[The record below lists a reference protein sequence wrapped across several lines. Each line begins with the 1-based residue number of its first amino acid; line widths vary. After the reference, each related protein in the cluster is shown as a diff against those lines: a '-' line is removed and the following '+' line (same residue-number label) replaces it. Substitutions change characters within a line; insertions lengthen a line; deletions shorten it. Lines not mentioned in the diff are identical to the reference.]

1 MAGHKEVDAVT
12 GIETTGHVWDGD
24 LKELNKPLP
33 RWWLYVLYATII
45 WSIGYWILYPAW
57 PLVDGY
63 TQGVLGYSQ
72 RSEVT
77 RDVAAAKESQTRFV
91 EAIAAREP
99 ADIAKDPD
107 LMEFVLRG
115 GAAQFANNCAPC
127 HGRGAQG
134 FKGYPNL
141 NDDDW
146 LWGGTVA
153 DIEATIRNG
162 IRSGH
167 AESRESAMPRFGLDQ
182 VLTNEQIAD
191 TATFVLSL
199 SGQPGDAPAAE
210 RGKAIFAEQCVACH
224 GEEGKGMAEL
234 GAPNLTDAIW
244 LYGGGKADVE
254 ETIRTGRT
262 GVGVMPA
269 WDGKLDPVTIKMLA
283 IYVHALGG
291 GK

>member
-12 GIETTGHVWDGD
+12 GVETTGHVWDGD

-33 RWWLYVLYATII
+33 KWWLYVLYATIV
-45 WSIGYWILYPAW
+45 WSIGYWIVYPAW

-63 TQGVLGYSQ
+63 TRGTFGYSQ
-72 RSEVT
+72 RTEVT
-77 RDVAAAKESQTRFV
+77 KDIA
-91 EAIAAREP
+91 AAREAQAKFI
-99 ADIAKDPD
+99 ADIAAKSPAEIEKNPD

-115 GAAQFANNCAPC
+115 GAMQFGNNCAPC

-146 LWGGTVA
+146 LWGGSL
-153 DIEATIRNG
+153 DEIEKTIRFG
-162 IRSGH
+162 IRSDH
-167 AESRESAMPRFGLDQ
+167 SETHTSAMPRFGIDQ
-182 VLTNEQIAD
+182 MLNNAQISD
-191 TATFVLSL
+191 TAAFVLSL
-199 SGQPGDAPAAE
+199 SGQTGDVAAIE
-210 RGKAIFAEQCVACH
+210 RGKAVFADQCAACH
-224 GEEGKGMAEL
+224 GPDGKGIIEM
-234 GAPNLTDAIW
+234 GAPNLTDGIW
-244 LYGGGKADVE
+244 LYGGKKADVE
-254 ETIRTGRT
+254 ETIRTGRN

-269 WDGKLDPVTIKMLA
+269 WEGKLDPVTIKMLA

>member
-1 MAGHKEVDAVT
+1 MAGHREVDAVT
-12 GIETTGHVWDGD
+12 GVETTGHVWDGD

-45 WSIGYWILYPAW
+45 WSIGYWVLYPAW
-57 PLVDGY
+57 PLVDSY
-63 TQGVLGYSQ
+63 TQGALGYSQ
-72 RSEVT
+72 RNEVT
-77 RDVAAAKESQTRFV
+77 KDVAAAKESQNRFV

-99 ADIAKDPD
+99 ADIAKDAD

-153 DIEATIRNG
+153 DIETTIRHG

-167 AESRESAMPRFGLDQ
+167 PESRESAMPRFGLDQ
-182 VLTNEQIAD
+182 VLTNAQIAD
-191 TATFVLSL
+191 TAEFVLSL
-199 SGQPGDAPAAE
+199 SGASSDAAAAD
-210 RGKAIFAEQCVACH
+210 RGKVIFAEQCAACH
-224 GEEGKGMAEL
+224 GEDGKGIAEM
-234 GAPNLTDAIW
+234 GAPNLTDGIW
-244 LYGGGKADVE
+244 LYGGKKADVE

-269 WDGKLDPVTIKMLA
+269 WEGKLDPVTIKMLA